1 MATQNQVVPFAQA
14 AVPAYFTAAAPEDS
28 NIAPKETIPALSFR
42 GKVWRLSKDGEE
54 NTIMNKD
61 NEPAPTV
68 SVVILDY
75 IKPRSRV
82 FYEGQYVA
90 GENKAPTCSSL
101 DGKTPDKDI
110 ALPISKACASCPNAV
125 KGSKIT
131 AAGKATTACG
141 MTKRIAIV
149 PVSQPQ
155 SDPYLLRL
163 APTSIWDKDNKEGEA
178 AGWYAWDQ
186 YTAMLAGKG
195 CTNTAQVV
203 TRMKFDHR
211 AEYPKLLFSASRWLT
226 PEEWAIMQ
234 VKWKDPS
241 VKALLE
247 GKSAGALD
255 APEAAPEGADD
266 EGLVLAPAAA
276 PAAAA
281 PAAAPARAPRAARA
295 ARAAPAAAPAPAP
308 AATAP
313 AAVVGDDDD
322 EAFNI
327 APASAPAQAA
337 PPAQTVPVAPA
348 TANAG
353 LSGLL
358 AGWDD

>member
-1 MATQNQVVPFAQA
+1 M
-14 AVPAYFTAAAPEDS
+14 
-28 NIAPKETIPALSFR
+28 
-42 GKVWRLSKDGEE
+42 
-54 NTIMNKD
+54 
-61 NEPAPTV
+61 
-68 SVVILDY
+68 
-75 IKPRSRV
+75 

-110 ALPISKACASCPNAV
+110 ATPVAKACASCPNAV
-125 KGSKIT
+125 KGSKVT
-131 AAGKATTACG
+131 PAGKATTACG

-155 SDPYLLRL
+155 SDPYLMRL
-163 APTSIWDKDNKEGEA
+163 APTSIRDKDNKEGEA

-186 YTAMLAGKG
+186 YTAMLASKG

-203 TRMKFDHR
+203 TKMKFDHR
-211 AEYPKLLFSASRWLT
+211 AEYPKVLFSASRWLT

-234 VKWKDPS
+234 VKWKDPA

-247 GKSAGALD
+247 GKSGGVLVEPD
-255 APEAAPEGADD
+255 AAPEGVED
-266 EGLVLAPAAA
+266 EGMVLAPAAA
-276 PAAAA
+276 PVAAA
-281 PAAAPARAPRAARA
+281 PAAAAAPARAPRAPRA
-295 ARAAPAAAPAPAP
+295 AAAAAAPAPA
-308 AATAP
+308 AAAP
-313 AAVVGDDDD
+313 AAVVEDDD

-327 APASAPAQAA
+327 APAAAAAPAAA
-337 PPAQTVPVAPA
+337 PAQTVPVAPA